1 METIH
6 MKYPHVKTLRRL
18 YTLLCQMVHF
28 GHNAHLMLALRE
40 GGREGSMDNWTSSQ
54 IVEMSQLSRETSDV
68 ISDTKLHHWKCFEH

>member
-18 YTLLCQMVHF
+18 YTLLCQMAHF

-40 GGREGSMDNWTSSQ
+40 GGERGQWNWTSSQ

>member
-40 GGREGSMDNWTSSQ
+40 GRERGQWNWTSSQ

>member
-40 GGREGSMDNWTSSQ
+40 GEKEGSMELDKFTN
-54 IVEMSQLSRETSDV
+54 
-68 ISDTKLHHWKCFEH
+68 C